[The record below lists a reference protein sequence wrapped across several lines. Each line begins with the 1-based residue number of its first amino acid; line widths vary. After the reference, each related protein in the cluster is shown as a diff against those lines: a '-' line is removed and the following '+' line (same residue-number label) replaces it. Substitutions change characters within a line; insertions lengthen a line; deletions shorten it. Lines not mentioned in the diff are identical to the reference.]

1 MKNSVLLINIFI
13 FVLLSSVLMSCSR
26 DTLDIGDIAPDFNL
40 ENQENDE
47 IRLSNYKGKFV
58 ILVFYGRTDNN
69 STIEHLTNIESDYSK
84 YIGLGAAVIGINHER
99 EEIIRNVHRR
109 LRLSFDLLSDR
120 EKKTIKAYRVSGGFG
135 SAKRVTFIIDPSGI
149 IRSVIEEDDT
159 EDHRQEILNEL
170 RNLTQG
176 G

>member
-1 MKNSVLLINIFI
+1 MKNSNIYIYILLFLLVASLQIN
-13 FVLLSSVLMSCSR
+13 CSR
-26 DTLDIGDIAPDFNL
+26 DTLDIGDIAPDFNIR
-40 ENQENDE
+40 NQENKE
-47 IRLSNYKGKFV
+47 VRLSNYKGKFI

-69 STIEHLTNIESDYSK
+69 STNEHLTNIESDYSK
-84 YIGLGAAVIGINHER
+84 YIEFGAAVIGINHER

-109 LRLSFDLLSDR
+109 LHLSFDLLSDR

-135 SAKRVTFIIDPSGI
+135 SAKRVTFIIDTGGI

-159 EDHRQEILNEL
+159 EDHRLEILSEL
-170 RNLTQG
+170 RNLTG